1 MDLKRTIK
9 CSNCGNEASMQL
21 STEVELKE
29 LLISGK
35 CTKCGSAMQITYS
48 LVDASTQSQQQST
61 YSSTSSSN
69 PLPNLDESIFG
80 SGSAEIESDT
90 LKDLME
96 D

>member
-48 LVDASTQSQQQST
+48 LVDTQSQQQST

-69 PLPNLDESIFG
+69 ALPNLDESIFG